1 MTPPIVNILN
11 TVTGAADATI
21 TGGKVAFPNVTGFPV
36 IDYLKIKDSVFNQST
51 VYTPVT
57 SVVFAAG
64 CKRALQEQSASFDIA
79 FTAANNQTYAFTI
92 EQVVN
97 ERLQVIPFSYTSDS
111 TGSAAEIAGAFVSA
125 INAAT
130 SLRVTASGA
139 GTPVTVVAQPI
150 VNGGTANFSIIPQG
164 NVTITDTPVAILSA
178 GGTSVITAI
187 TNATPRVVTFTSN
200 HGLSN
205 GDTIV
210 ISGCSGGTAP
220 SSVNGIAFQVEV
232 DATPNSATKVKL
244 VGSTNAGTV
253 TGFTA
258 VNVVKPGQEPFGQY
272 ADVLKSLVAAGSTSL
287 PTVGQQYAQ
296 VNLVYNTD
304 DSSLLNTQRED
315 YNQAIL
321 WINQGSEAIEV
332 APDANYLLL
341 ETQVATIL
349 GGGGSAYLA
358 VPTP

>member
-21 TGGKVAFPNVTGFPV
+21 TGGKVAFPNVSGFPV

-57 SVVFAAG
+57 PVVFAAG
-64 CKRALQEQSASFDIA
+64 CKRALQEQSASFDIT

-97 ERLQVIPFSYTSDS
+97 EKLQVIPFSYTSDS
-111 TGSAAEIAGAFVSA
+111 TGSAAEIASAFVSA

-130 SLRVTASGA
+130 SLRVTASGT
-139 GTPVTVVAQPI
+139 GSPITVVAQPI
-150 VNGGTANFSIIPQG
+150 VNGGTANFTIIPQG
-164 NVTITDTPVAILSA
+164 NVAVDLTKNAALSA
-178 GGTSVITAI
+178 GGGSAISGI
-187 TNATPRVVTFTSN
+187 TNATPRVVSATA
-200 HGLSN
+200 HGLKN
-205 GDTIV
+205 GQTIV
-210 ISGCSGGTAP
+210 LRGCAGAGTIP
-220 SSVNGIAFQVEV
+220 TSVNGIAFQVQV
-232 DATPNSATKVKL
+232 VNANSFSL
-244 VGSTNAGTV
+244 VGSTNAGAITV
-253 TGFTA
+253 AA
-258 VNVVKPGQEPFGQY
+258 VEVYFPGQEPLGQY
-272 ADVLKSLVAAGSTSL
+272 ADVLKSLVAAGSTNL

-304 DSSLLNTQRED
+304 DTSLLNTQRED

-321 WINQGSEAIEV
+321 WVNQGSSTTVSA

>member
-51 VYTPVT
+51 VYTPLT

-64 CKRALQEQSASFDIA
+64 CKRALQEQSASFDIT
-79 FTAANNQTYAFTI
+79 FTAANSTTYAFTI
-92 EQVVN
+92 QQVVN
-97 ERLQVIPFSYTSDS
+97 ERLQVVPFSFTSDS
-111 TGSAAEIAGAFVSA
+111 TATAGEIATALVSA

-130 SLRVTASGA
+130 SLRVTASGT
-139 GTPVTVVAQPI
+139 GTPVTVVAQA
-150 VNGGTANFSIIPQG
+150 VANGGTANFSIIPQG
-164 NVTITDTPVAILSA
+164 NVTVDLTKNVALSA
-178 GGTSVITAI
+178 GGGSAISAI
-187 TNATPRVVTFTSN
+187 TNAAPRVVSATA
-200 HGLSN
+200 HGLKN
-205 GDTIV
+205 GQTIV
-210 ISGCSGGTAP
+210 LRACAGAGAT
-220 SSVNGIAFQVEV
+220 SVNGIAFQVQV
-232 DATPNSATKVKL
+232 VNANSFSL
-244 VGSTNAGTV
+244 VGSTAAGALTV
-253 TGFTA
+253 AA
-258 VNVVKPGQEPFGQY
+258 VEVYFPGQEPLGQY

-321 WINQGSEAIEV
+321 WINQGSSTTVSA

>member
-79 FTAANNQTYAFTI
+79 FTAANSTTYAFTI

-97 ERLQVIPFSYTSDS
+97 ERLQVVPFSFTSDS
-111 TGSAAEIAGAFVSA
+111 TATAGEIATALVSA

-139 GTPVTVVAQPI
+139 GTPVTVVAQA
-150 VNGGTANFSIIPQG
+150 VANGGTANFSIIPQG

-178 GGTSVITAI
+178 GGTSVITTI

-232 DATPNSATKVKL
+232 DTTTPLTKVIL

-253 TGFTA
+253 TGFAA
-258 VNVVKPGQEPFGQY
+258 VKVVKPGQEPLGQY

-332 APDANYLLL
+332 APNANYLLL
-341 ETQVATIL
+341 ETQIKTIL

>member
-79 FTAANNQTYAFTI
+79 FTAANSTTYAFTI

-97 ERLQVIPFSYTSDS
+97 ERLQVVPFSFTSDS
-111 TGSAAEIAGAFVSA
+111 TATAGEIATALVSA

-150 VNGGTANFSIIPQG
+150 ANGGTANFSIIPQG
-164 NVTITDTPVAILSA
+164 NVTVDLTKNVDLSA
-178 GGTSVITAI
+178 GGLNAISGI
-187 TNATPRVVTFTSN
+187 TNATPRVVTAAN
-200 HGLSN
+200 HGLKN
-205 GDTIV
+205 GQTIV
-210 ISGCSGGTAP
+210 LRACAGAGAA
-220 SSVNGIAFQVEV
+220 SVNGIAFQVQV
-232 DATPNSATKVKL
+232 ANANSFSL
-244 VGSTNAGTV
+244 VGSTNAGAITV
-253 TGFTA
+253 L
-258 VNVVKPGQEPFGQY
+258 VVEAYLPGQEPLGQY
-272 ADVLKSLVAAGSTSL
+272 ADVLKSLVAAGSTNL

-304 DSSLLNTQRED
+304 DTSLLNTQRED

-321 WINQGSEAIEV
+321 WINQGSSTTVIA

>member
-1 MTPPIVNILN
+1 MTPPIVNILE

-21 TGGKVAFPNVTGFPV
+21 LAGKVAFPNVTGFPV
-36 IDYLKIKDSVFNQST
+36 IDYLNIKHSVFNQST

-79 FTAANNQTYAFTI
+79 FTAANIATYAFTI

-97 ERLQVIPFSYTSDS
+97 GRLQIIPFSYTSDS
-111 TGSAAEIAGAFVSA
+111 TGTAAEIAGALVSA

-130 SLRVTASGA
+130 SLRVTASGT
-139 GTPVTVVAQPI
+139 GTPITVVAQPI
-150 VNGGTANFSIIPQG
+150 VNGGTASFKIIPQG
-164 NVTITDTPVAILSA
+164 GVTVTDTPVALLSA
-178 GGTSVITAI
+178 GGASVITAI
-187 TNATPRVVTFTSN
+187 SNAAPRVVTFTGN
-200 HGLSN
+200 HGLKN

-220 SSVNGIAFQVEV
+220 TSVNGIAFQVELTGT
-232 DATPNSATKVKL
+232 ATTCKL
-244 VGSTNAGTV
+244 VGSTAAGTV
-253 TGFTA
+253 TGFGS

-272 ADVLKSLVAAGSTSL
+272 ADVLQSLVGAGSASL
-287 PTVGQQYAQ
+287 PTAGEQYAQ
-296 VNLVYNTD
+296 VNLVYNTA

-321 WINQGSEAIEV
+321 WIKQGSSTTTTA
-332 APDANYLLL
+332 APNANYLLL

-358 VPTP
+358 VPAP